1 MSPLSIFPL
10 RKFGS
15 LVSTRDSVD
24 VGAGG
29 LLTAINGIPR
39 PTGAIRGPML
49 YERLWAM
56 GEDQASVTC
65 TVAGDTFT
73 RNSHSLV
80 VGAMLRYT
88 TTGVLPTGLTANTD
102 YYIHSIPTA
111 NTFKVSATDGG
122 AAITTSGGSGTLS
135 YSATIT
141 IKALYR
147 NLSYAR
153 TIGYVDAS
161 ADALYIEA
169 HNLAVNDVVQ
179 FTTTGTLPAGIS
191 LATDY
196 YIKTSSTGS
205 VTVSA
210 TLGGATLNITDA
222 GTGTHTITLSA
233 LIGSSSTLRSRF
245 KTIAVRT
252 WRQGKHFVA
261 LYDLVNDKA
270 RGVFYMGDDGTHTG
284 AYGFTSGTP
293 SNEILAVG
301 LDSDAMWFGS
311 RVAGLLMI
319 QNGVD
324 DPVAVQLDRTKTP
337 GKWRKCASNV
347 VPTTPTISL
356 ASPANTVN
364 IPASIMVPGYSAF
377 TVVDFGAANTIILP
391 GRKIVT
397 GTLLSDAGTTGTLPG
412 GMAAATSYW
421 AYDCTYDATTNSTT
435 CKLSSTDVATS
446 TTAVNLTDAGVGDH
460 RFFDPATFTGAES
473 PFSVTLQSD
482 YAAGSA
488 GNGLVKM
495 TLVGTSSPIA
505 IYSTLSGT
513 GTVSDPY
520 HYTVYT
526 GSSTNT
532 VPQVIYFINTDSKAV
547 SLLFASAEIT
557 SSAPLLSFGP
567 YTFGNG
573 SGSGVSE
580 GFTNKTATV
589 YLAYF
594 DTGTNGF
601 GYESPSSD
609 LTAELL
615 ISATAQNDV
624 LVTITTDPTAE
635 GGRFDK
641 IRVYLQFGEGA
652 AAIWNLMGSVDNT
665 SGTKTLQIGTNTEI
679 GLAIAEFDQNRPLPH
694 KAIVAAS
701 SRTWRGGLQTA
712 GFKDRLYISKAA
724 TDDEKAPEGVS
735 LESYEIIDV
744 PEATAP
750 VAIRALFSDLFK
762 LHVHTN
768 QGVMVIDPANVEN
781 TPHRPAVNVGAMNP
795 SCFGMGPN
803 NAIIYIGQDAQPY
816 NFNGNRY
823 GTRNVKSAAKEAEA
837 IIRGFTNVDAIGQ
850 NADLVSSVQDKS
862 GLLWWWFP
870 DDTGTIIGVC
880 LDIADGGLFGYFDYP
895 KVVSSCGLEP
905 ERPELIIQDETGN
918 LFVYDTTAQNDS
930 GADLPV
936 VTTFAPIATSITPTA
951 GNNGYQYVDYESQR
965 YLKAAWVVLETGHL
979 DLSDMTQFRAYMGA
993 SLRFVAN
1000 SRGILRVTFTGVSS
1014 GLSIIR
1020 TFGEIGTFSD
1030 LGPKR
1035 LMLQIADTAV
1045 KMKIEIL
1052 VAEQKPCVLRDV
1064 GILYR

>member
-1 MSPLSIFPL
+1 MRPLSILPL

-15 LVSTRDSVD
+15 LVATRDSVD

-29 LLTAINGIPR
+29 LLTAINAIPR
-39 PTGAIRGPML
+39 PIGAIRGPML
-49 YERLWAM
+49 YGRLWAM

-73 RNSHSLV
+73 KVTHNLV
-80 VGAMLRYT
+80 VGAVLRYT

-111 NTFKVSATDGG
+111 DTFKVSATDGG
-122 AAITTSGGSGTLS
+122 TAITTSGGSGTLS

-141 IKALYR
+141 MKALYR

-205 VTVSA
+205 VTISA
-210 TLGGATLNITDA
+210 TLGGATLNITGT

-301 LDSDAMWFGS
+301 LNSDAMWFGS

-324 DPVAVQLDRTKTP
+324 DPVAVQLDCTVTP
-337 GKWRKCASNV
+337 GKWRKCASNAFPATPV
-347 VPTTPTISL
+347 VSL
-356 ASPANTVN
+356 VTPANSAN
-364 IPASIMVPGYSAF
+364 MPACIIHPGYTPF
-377 TVVDFGAANTIILP
+377 TVVDFGAANTIRTP
-391 GRKIVT
+391 GKRIVD
-397 GTLLSDAGTTGTLPG
+397 GTAFIGAASTTTLPG
-412 GMAAATSYW
+412 GINGATTYY
-421 AYDCTYDATTNSTT
+421 ATGCVYDATDNSTT
-435 CKLSSTDVATS
+435 FSLVATDI
-446 TTAVNLTDAGVGDH
+446 LDAGVGTH
-460 RFFDPATFTGAES
+460 AFYDPSTFVGTPES
-473 PFSVTLQSD
+473 FTVVLKTDFVQ
-482 YAAGSA
+482 GSA
-488 GNGLVKM
+488 GNSIFTMQLIQSGD
-495 TLVGTSSPIA
+495 PIA
-505 IYSTLSGT
+505 IYSTLTGA
-513 GTVSDPY
+513 GTVASPY
-520 HYTVYT
+520 VYTVYT
-526 GSSTNT
+526 GASGNSLDDVVTFVNA
-532 VPQVIYFINTDSKAV
+532 DSKVLSMITA
-547 SLLFASAEIT
+547 SKSAASAVT
-557 SSAPLLSFGP
+557 LYDFGP
-567 YTFGNG
+567 LTFNGG
-573 SGSGVSE
+573 SGSGVSD
-580 GFTNKTATV
+580 GFTNKTVTI

-594 DTGTNGF
+594 YTGTNGF

-609 LTAELL
+609 ITPELYITDTAY
-615 ISATAQNDV
+615 NDI
-624 LVTITTDPTAE
+624 LVTITPNPSAE

-652 AAIWNLMGSVDNT
+652 DAIWNLMGSVDNT
-665 SGTKTLQIGTNTEI
+665 AGTKTLQIGSNTEI
-679 GLAIAEFDQNRPLPH
+679 GLALAEFDQNRPLPH

-701 SRTWRGGLQTA
+701 SRTWRGGLQTV
-712 GFKDRLYISKAA
+712 GFKERLYISKEA

-735 LESYEIIDV
+735 LEGYEIIDV

-750 VAIRALFSDLFK
+750 VAIRALFSDLFR

-768 QGVMVIDPANVEN
+768 QGIMVIDPANVAN

-837 IIRGFTNVDAIGQ
+837 IIRGFANVDAIGQ

-905 ERPELIIQDETGN
+905 ERPELIIQDVSGQ
-918 LFVYDTTAQNDS
+918 LFVYDVTAQSDS
-930 GADLPV
+930 GSDLPAV
-936 VTTFAPIATSITPTA
+936 SAFAPISTSVTPTA
-951 GNNGYQYVDYESQR
+951 GNSGYGYTDHEGQR
-965 YLKAAWVVLETGHL
+965 YLKSVWTTLETGHL
-979 DLSDMTQFRAYMGA
+979 DLSDMVQFRAFMGT
-993 SLRFVAN
+993 SFRFVAN

-1014 GLSIIR
+1014 GLSVTR
-1020 TFGEIGTFSD
+1020 TFGEVGTFTD

-1035 LMLQIADTAV
+1035 IALQIADSAA
-1045 KMKIEIL
+1045 KLKLEIL
-1052 VAEQKPCVLRDV
+1052 SAEGRPWILRDV
-1064 GILYR
+1064 AVLYR

>member
-1 MSPLSIFPL
+1 MRPFSIFPL
-10 RKFGS
+10 RKFAS
-15 LVSTRDSVD
+15 LVATRDTAD

-29 LLTAINGIPR
+29 LLTATNAIPR

-73 RNSHSLV
+73 RNSHNLV
-80 VGAMLRYT
+80 VGAVLRYT
-88 TTGVLPTGLTANTD
+88 TTGVLPTGLAANTD

-122 AAITTSGGSGTLS
+122 AAMTVSGGSGTLS
-135 YSATIT
+135 YTATIT
-141 IKALYR
+141 MKALYR

-153 TIGYVDAS
+153 AIGYVDAS

-205 VTVSA
+205 VTISA
-210 TLGGATLNITDA
+210 SLGGATLNITDA

-337 GKWRKCASNV
+337 GKWRKCASNAF
-347 VPTTPTISL
+347 PATPTVAL
-356 ASPANTVN
+356 VAPANDANRQADLCLVADGYVSSN
-364 IPASIMVPGYSAF
+364 PATDQITLNGKA
-377 TVVDFGAANTIILP
+377 VVDGLPVQFTIAA
-391 GRKIVT
+391 
-397 GTLLSDAGTTGTLPG
+397 GTLPVPLALATTYYTRDCVYT
-412 GMAAATSYW
+412 AA
-421 AYDCTYDATTNSTT
+421 TNSTT
-435 CKLSSTDVATS
+435 FKVAASLGGSAIDITVAETNAS
-446 TTAVNLTDAGVGDH
+446 FALNNPAPRYGDL
-460 RFFDPATFTGAES
+460 TFTLNA
-473 PFSVTLQSD
+473 D
-482 YAAGSA
+482 YQAGAAG
-488 GNGLVKM
+488 NNLFKV
-495 TLVGTSSPIA
+495 A
-505 IYSTLSGT
+505 ITVVSDVVPTYSTLTGT
-513 GTVSDPY
+513 GTISDPY
-520 HYTVYT
+520 IYTVT
-526 GSSTNT
+526 CTSADSSCLSS
-532 VPQVIYFINTDSKAV
+532 VIATWVNLDSKVVSFLRAV
-547 SLLFASAEIT
+547 STGADGPFTTIE
-557 SSAPLLSFGP
+557 PLALQ
-567 YTFGNG
+567 NG

-580 GFTNKTATV
+580 GFTNKTVTV

-609 LTAELL
+609 LTAELF
-615 ISATAQNDV
+615 ITETARNDV
-624 LVTITTDPTAE
+624 LVTITTNPSVE

-652 AAIWNLMGSVDNT
+652 EAIWNLMGSVDNT
-665 SGTKTLQIGTNTEI
+665 SGTKTLQIGSNTEI

-694 KAIVAAS
+694 KAIVAAA

-712 GFKDRLYISKAA
+712 GFRERLYISKDA
-724 TDDEKAPEGVS
+724 TDDEKAPEGVG
-735 LESYEIIDV
+735 LEGYEIIDV

-768 QGVMVIDPANVEN
+768 QGIMIIDPANVAN

-823 GTRNVKSAAKEAEA
+823 GTRNVKSAAKDAEA
-837 IIRGFTNVDAIGQ
+837 IIRGFANVDAIGQ
-850 NADLVSSVQDKS
+850 NADKVTSFQSKD
-862 GLLWWWFP
+862 GLLWWFFP
-870 DDTGTIIGVC
+870 NDAGTIIGVC
-880 LDIADGGLFGYFDYP
+880 LDIDEGGLWGYFDYP
-895 KVVSSCGLEP
+895 RAVSSCGLEP
-905 ERPELIIQDETGN
+905 ERPEILIQDETGQ

-936 VTTFAPIATSITPTA
+936 VTTFAPIATTIPPTA
-951 GNNGYQYVDYESQR
+951 GNSGYAYTDYLNQR
-965 YLKAAWVVLETGHL
+965 YLKSVWTTIETGHI
-979 DLSDMTQFRAYMGA
+979 DLGKAGSLKSFMGIRFRP
-993 SLRFVAN
+993 VAN
-1000 SRGILRVTFTGVSS
+1000 SRGILICTFTGITS
-1014 GLSIIR
+1014 GLSTSRTYGEMGLFTDIGAKQLMLALSDTSVKVKLEILSAEAKPFIIR
-1020 TFGEIGTFSD
+1020 DME
-1030 LGPKR
+1030 L
-1035 LMLQIADTAV
+1035 
-1045 KMKIEIL
+1045 
-1052 VAEQKPCVLRDV
+1052 
-1064 GILYR
+1064 LYRG